1 MIIIVSPPNLFSLL
15 IFSETC
21 IYNIYILVRRRN
33 MDIVLWIAALLVG
46 VWGAHWGAD
55 QLAEPLKKI
64 RRQWGF
70 SDAGEAALAG
80 IAAASPEVAMATVSA
95 FRGVGSIGLGAT
107 LGTNIIATPL
117 IVTIA
122 YIATHIHHLNKDDP
136 STESDEQNNGD
147 QPAEADQQNT
157 ADQSAEADNE
167 EDDDERQPAGELR
180 VPAQAATVQAFPY
193 LFIILILAIL
203 TLPREWRGLQPI
215 DGWILLAAYGGFL
228 AQALFR
234 ERTERES
241 LSWER
246 SEILWTVAGFLV
258 LCAGAY
264 AAIWATENIAKAMGL
279 SEVIGGL
286 FIAAPIA
293 SLPEV
298 FEAWSLVRTHQLK
311 SAIMTAI
318 GDHAVTLTLAFL
330 PLSLISTPIDE
341 FRLYWVNLVFVTLM
355 PLLYGQFII
364 GRRTTPGFKFWQVV
378 VLNAFLLGWIAI
390 VIVAYNWLVG

>member
-1 MIIIVSPPNLFSLL
+1 
-15 IFSETC
+15 
-21 IYNIYILVRRRN
+21 
-33 MDIVLWIAALLVG
+33 
-46 VWGAHWGAD
+46 
-55 QLAEPLKKI
+55 
-64 RRQWGF
+64 
-70 SDAGEAALAG
+70 
-80 IAAASPEVAMATVSA
+80 
-95 FRGVGSIGLGAT
+95 
-107 LGTNIIATPL
+107 
-117 IVTIA
+117 
-122 YIATHIHHLNKDDP
+122 
-136 STESDEQNNGD
+136 
-147 QPAEADQQNT
+147 
-157 ADQSAEADNE
+157 
-167 EDDDERQPAGELR
+167 
-180 VPAQAATVQAFPY
+180 
-193 LFIILILAIL
+193 
-203 TLPREWRGLQPI
+203 
-215 DGWILLAAYGGFL
+215 
-228 AQALFR
+228 
-234 ERTERES
+234 